1 MLTKRQIRSKI
12 LFKLQ
17 SQKEE
22 IRNRKSKVISK
33 KLLRRAVYKKAKIV
47 MFYLSKNREV
57 NTQEMISAA
66 LAQGKVIA
74 VPVVDRKTNMITP
87 CKIGLG
93 TRFTVGQY
101 GILEPVKK
109 CRIAPEKIGLVVVP
123 GVAFDKKGSRLGRG
137 KGYYDRLLKNTRSF
151 KLGLAYSWQIVDKL
165 PEEKEDVLMDMV
177 LTEKSK

>member
-137 KGYYDRLLKNTRSF
+137 KGYYDRFLASLPGSVPRI
-151 KLGLAYSWQIVDKL
+151 GLAFDFQILPYLPVYPHDLSVD
-165 PEEKEDVLMDMV
+165 
-177 LTEKSK
+177 SIISA